1 MKLTI
6 IPHDECERIN
16 EIIDYIL
23 VHTESKYTVSYI
35 KEKFNL
41 SDEEYEMISVLM
53 LPAMRWYNA
62 NSRTKIALRQEIKLR
77 NRERERSR
85 DILGT

>member
-1 MKLTI
+1 MSLTI

-35 KEKFNL
+35 KEKFEL

-77 NRERERSR
+77 DRERERSR